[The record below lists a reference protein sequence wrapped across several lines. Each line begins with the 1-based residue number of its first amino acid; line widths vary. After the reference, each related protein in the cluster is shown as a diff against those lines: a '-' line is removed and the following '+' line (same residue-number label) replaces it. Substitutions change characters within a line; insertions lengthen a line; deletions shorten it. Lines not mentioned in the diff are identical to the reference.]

1 MTEDTQIC
9 PFYAD
14 LTKTV
19 LFAASEIIPAKGI
32 VRVHHLRNTR
42 HIRDGG
48 AEYPLHALLEDLKT
62 RVMLDGS
69 GLFDMDAEDFA
80 ALLHAGVQKNFL
92 VTMEELP
99 NIIHR
104 YLLVLVPVREKGSI
118 YVIVMENAENDE
130 AITLMVKKAPQLFRS
145 QDIIYVDYGNHS
157 VEIHGEGTIQRFFSV
172 SFADVAETLL
182 RKPNF
187 IRSYKNCVVN
197 MDYVRNIEHDA
208 FMLTNG
214 ENVAIPKRRLK
225 AICDAYEEYAAFNK
239 IWGLK

>member
-69 GLFDMDAEDFA
+69 GLFDMDA
-80 ALLHAGVQKNFL
+80 
-92 VTMEELP
+92 
-99 NIIHR
+99 
-104 YLLVLVPVREKGSI
+104 
-118 YVIVMENAENDE
+118 
-130 AITLMVKKAPQLFRS
+130 
-145 QDIIYVDYGNHS
+145 
-157 VEIHGEGTIQRFFSV
+157 
-172 SFADVAETLL
+172 
-182 RKPNF
+182 
-187 IRSYKNCVVN
+187 
-197 MDYVRNIEHDA
+197 
-208 FMLTNG
+208 
-214 ENVAIPKRRLK
+214 
-225 AICDAYEEYAAFNK
+225 
-239 IWGLK
+239 